1 MQPTLYTHA
10 FRVWCAYNGRILS
23 GKLVQQDREDEPAG
37 VLLEWIKAEKEIREQ
52 NNKPIRRKTRGN
64 KA

>member
-1 MQPTLYTHA
+1 VP
-10 FRVWCAYNGRILS
+10 
-23 GKLVQQDREDEPAG
+23 KDPEDEPAG